1 MNDVSLKQ
9 EKKKQGKRGNEEK
22 KQVQK
27 VTTYFC
33 YQGI

>member
-9 EKKKQGKRGNEEK
+9 EKKQGKRGNEEK